1 MALAGPAVV
10 LLSGVLD
17 NSERLGALLHHP
29 ECSALVIGVVE
40 VSQQKR
46 PTAWRPGQMWL
57 ACQCMALAAPAVVI
71 ADCVRDNF
79 DRLGALLHDPE
90 CSALV
95 IGVVELS

>member
-40 VSQQKR
+40 LPQHKR
-46 PTAWRPGQMWL
+46 PTA
-57 ACQCMALAAPAVVI
+57 C
-71 ADCVRDNF
+71 
-79 DRLGALLHDPE
+79 RLGPTVASMPVHGV
-90 CSALV
+90 SGAGSSLV
-95 IGVVELS
+95 EWCA